1 MESKKNP
8 NQLNIEITDEV
19 VEGVYSNLALIN
31 HSPSEFIL
39 DFIRMMP
46 NMPKARVKSRVI
58 LTPEHAKRLLQALHD
73 NVAKYEANFG
83 EIKTNNQPPP
93 FPMNFNTPKAQA

>member
-1 MESKKNP
+1 MENKKNA
-8 NQLNIEITDEV
+8 NQLNIEISDDV
-19 VEGVYSNLALIN
+19 VEGLYSNMALIN

-58 LTPEHAKRLLQALHD
+58 LTPEHAKRLLQALSD
-73 NVAKYEANFG
+73 NIAKYEAGFG
-83 EIKTNNQPPP
+83 EIKTNQTPP

>member
-1 MESKKNP
+1 MEGKKNP
-8 NQLNIEITDEV
+8 NQLNIEITDDV

-93 FPMNFNTPKAQA
+93 CSMNFNTPKAQA